1 MISSWAPYLN
11 YVCKDPYSKWGYLLK
26 VQVDIFCCIQPTAGM
41 VLSAQPT
48 AQVRVRKTCAKA
60 HASCESSSA
69 MLYLCL
75 LQLGGLCKFL
85 FLWKKASHCS
95 CNPFLLSSDP
105 KLSCWVHFLLYS
117 LRYLVQPKE
126 MTCILN
132 HYVFSSSWLF
142 PCILPPYYELSFLSY
157 LSFKPGLIPHFWPT
171 ILPLSWNFS
180 RSVLELSHTDQSW
193 MLIVKYSVI
202 HRQLKISHAGS
213 IYIMEMGSL
222 YKWKPLPP
230 ALSPSSLLLFFLL
243 CLSPFFSPSTPLN
256 FPSSAPPY
264 HFVFIS
270 ILAD

>member
-126 MTCILN
+126 MYFESSCIFILLAFPM
-132 HYVFSSSWLF
+132 YSSTLLWALF
-142 PCILPPYYELSFLSY
+142 PLL
-157 LSFKPGLIPHFWPT
+157 LIFQAWADT
-171 ILPLSWNFS
+171 PLLTN
-180 RSVLELSHTDQSW
+180 
-193 MLIVKYSVI
+193 YSSPK
-202 HRQLKISHAGS
+202 LKFFQECAGTISHRS
-213 IYIMEMGSL
+213 E
-222 YKWKPLPP
+222 
-230 ALSPSSLLLFFLL
+230 
-243 CLSPFFSPSTPLN
+243 LN
-256 FPSSAPPY
+256 
-264 HFVFIS
+264 
-270 ILAD
+270 ADR